1 MGCLGS
7 TARVLKV
14 SRFVLIPRAETC
26 RHRHARPE
34 VKCLLSSQLP
44 RNRRLR
50 RQGHMRGHQGQPG
63 EVTQRRKDGCAA
75 GKSLSWGFFR
85 KEQAGQAKPAYV
97 LLVCIIPVDCGV
109 QGLSQLSGTQPWVIR
124 AGGQ

>member
-1 MGCLGS
+1 ML
-7 TARVLKV
+7 
-14 SRFVLIPRAETC
+14 
-26 RHRHARPE
+26 RHADTDMP
-34 VKCLLSSQLP
+34 VQKSSVYYPLSSLEIGGSED
-44 RNRRLR
+44 RATW
-50 RQGHMRGHQGQPG
+50 GGHQGQPG

-97 LLVCIIPVDCGV
+97 LLVCMIPVDCGV

>member
-50 RQGHMRGHQGQPG
+50 RQGHMGGAPGSARGGHAEEEGWVCSGQEPF
-63 EVTQRRKDGCAA
+63 
-75 GKSLSWGFFR
+75 LGFLQEGTGR
-85 KEQAGQAKPAYV
+85 AGQTSLRVAGLYDSSRLWGAGAVPVVWYPA
-97 LLVCIIPVDCGV
+97 LGD
-109 QGLSQLSGTQPWVIR
+109 
-124 AGGQ
+124 